1 MTPLTKLEE
10 RINTYFE
17 INDKNLDITYENTKK
32 IETKVNLT
40 FKYAEE
46 LDKELCELR
55 EEVKQLTQ
63 RKERFQH
70 NLMYIEVIEEI
81 ITNVGTE
88 WEGKQFTNMLVRIA
102 GRTDEVYKIFVSVA
116 NAPSVGDSVNF
127 IFNADDNKLS
137 KLRIIKPNE

>member
-1 MTPLTKLEE
+1 
-10 RINTYFE
+10 
-17 INDKNLDITYENTKK
+17 
-32 IETKVNLT
+32 
-40 FKYAEE
+40 
-46 LDKELCELR
+46 
-55 EEVKQLTQ
+55 
-63 RKERFQH
+63 
-70 NLMYIEVIEEI
+70 MYIEVIEEI
-81 ITNVGTE
+81 ITNVVTE

>member
-1 MTPLTKLEE
+1 METEELKVIEELLKLH
-10 RINTYFE
+10 IKVYNKNIE
-17 INDKNLDITYENTKK
+17 INNTNNKS
-32 IETKVNLT
+32 IMEIIDTNHRYTQQL
-40 FKYAEE
+40 E
-46 LDKELCELR
+46 KELNELR
-55 EEVKQLTQ
+55 EQLTQ

-81 ITNVGTE
+81 ITNKETE

-102 GRTDEVYKIFVSVA
+102 GRPDEVYKIFVSVA